1 MSGVVASKLRQ
12 NKVSTR
18 GIDKA
23 PRSSIGNVIWVL
35 LFDTVCQLSHLFSN
49 SEPAMLSKEEVA
61 LVELLPSYYSRAT
74 RFGLGLEWKGNNSG
88 ITAVSLDF

>member
-18 GIDKA
+18 GIHKA

-35 LFDTVCQLSHLFSN
+35 LSDTICQLSHLFSN
-49 SEPAMLSKEEVA
+49 REPAMLSKEEVA
-61 LVELLPSYYSRAT
+61 
-74 RFGLGLEWKGNNSG
+74 
-88 ITAVSLDF
+88 